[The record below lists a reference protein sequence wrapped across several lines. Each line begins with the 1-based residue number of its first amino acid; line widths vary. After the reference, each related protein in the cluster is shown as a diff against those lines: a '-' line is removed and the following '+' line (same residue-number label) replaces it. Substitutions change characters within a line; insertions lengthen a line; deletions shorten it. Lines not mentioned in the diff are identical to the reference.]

1 MRLRNLGNGHSLC
14 FVSPTEVHRS
24 ICDLKGCEYTDDL
37 TSFDVLAWCME
48 QTCQSLEIARP
59 LRAMHGLE
67 HVRQQRV
74 LRELLPATSTSSEL
88 ISDDS
93 RIQRF
98 WEEIQEDE
106 SRSLELL
113 YGVHE
118 ERIGAFKRLLDR
130 ESVEPTMQHL
140 VTEYDSMNKTRLE
153 DCTVDNEQE
162 RELAHEIERQRQV
175 EKPKAA
181 KACKHNVSKELARY
195 IETGTDG
202 AFCNSAVKHAFSIFA
217 DTSAQEV
224 MKKQKVSANAFA
236 DLYVSHDYPRTVT
249 LQGQSPIDDFLRPAN
264 WVLSSFEH
272 NKLLLISQYEA
283 NELMPLIRKSTKI
296 RLHTFAPRLNKAMVS
311 FDDMDFYTIGAPPG
325 GSSCSDAAVRNLNL
339 FAGSLYLED
348 AASYDSLRCF
358 LGLVSQSRRAGEF
371 AVNSDGYVDPDVR
384 KIVGWPSVS
393 PFKGSPLPF
402 LKEVCS
408 LRRGG
413 KGFAQTHIGHLV
425 EGRALRQDAFDG
437 CNEEKGKKVVEGEDH
452 HVPGEWVSS
461 SSSSEQT
468 LVLR

>member
-24 ICDLKGCEYTDDL
+24 ICDLKGCEDSSDI

-48 QTCQSLEIARP
+48 QNCQSLEVARP

-74 LRELLPATSTSSEL
+74 LRECLPAASTSNKL
-88 ISDDS
+88 VSDDS
-93 RIQRF
+93 RIQHF
-98 WEEIQEDE
+98 WQEIQEDE

-118 ERIGAFKRLLDR
+118 ERIGAFRRLLDR
-130 ESVEPTMQHL
+130 ESSDLTMQHL
-140 VTEYDSMNKTRLE
+140 VLEYDSMNKICLE

-162 RELAHEIERQRQV
+162 RELAHEVERQRQV
-175 EKPKAA
+175 ERPKAA
-181 KACKHNVSKELARY
+181 KACQHNVSIGLAHY
-195 IETGTDG
+195 VETGTDE
-202 AFCNSAVKHAFSIFA
+202 AFYNSAVKHAFTIFR
-217 DTSAQEV
+217 DTSAREIMTKQRV
-224 MKKQKVSANAFA
+224 MMSYFAN
-236 DLYVSHDYPRTVT
+236 LYVSLDYWRTVT
-249 LQGQSPIDDFLRPAN
+249 LQGESPIDDFLRPVN
-264 WVLSSFEH
+264 WVISSSKH

-283 NELMPLIRKSTKI
+283 NELMTPIRKSTEV

-311 FDDMDFYTIGAPPG
+311 FNDMDFYTIGA
-325 GSSCSDAAVRNLNL
+325 SSGKFACSDAAVRNLNL

-348 AASYDSLRCF
+348 AASFESLRCF
-358 LGLVSQSRRAGEF
+358 LGLVSQSRRAGDL
-371 AVNSDGYVDPDVR
+371 AVNSDGYVDPEVR
-384 KIVGWPSVS
+384 KIVGWPSAS

-425 EGRALRQDAFDG
+425 EGRALRQDAFGG
-437 CNEEKGKKVVEGEDH
+437 CDEDKDKKSEKGEDH

-461 SSSSEQT
+461 SSSSEQA